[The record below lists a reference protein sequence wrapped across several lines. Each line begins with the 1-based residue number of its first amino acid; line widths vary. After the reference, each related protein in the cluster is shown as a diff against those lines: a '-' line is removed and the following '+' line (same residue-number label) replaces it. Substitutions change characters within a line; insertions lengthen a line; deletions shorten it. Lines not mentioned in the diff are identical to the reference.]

1 MYMEELKL
9 CTEIIKK
16 VKWYMERKDY
26 DGLRLYLEEKE
37 KYIDNCSI
45 AIKNEESEYIDEL
58 IKDLK

>member
-1 MYMEELKL
+1 MEELKL
-9 CTEIIKK
+9 CKEIIKK

>member
-1 MYMEELKL
+1 MEELKL

-16 VKWYMERKDY
+16 VKWYIERKDY
-26 DGLRLYLEEKE
+26 NGLRLYLDEKE

-45 AIKNEESEYIDEL
+45 TIENEESEYIDGL